1 MSLTTVLIGHL
12 HFWTT
17 PEEIGERQPI
27 QDRRGQ
33 FTLALDGRL
42 DNRSELIKLLE
53 LDSTAVEEISDAR
66 IALTAYL
73 NWGAGCFEHFLGPFS
88 LILYDGSK
96 GRLLCARDHLGSRT
110 LFYHV
115 NSQHFVAASEEAGVL
130 AFPGIDSQFDKG
142 GLAEFLAVDV
152 YRRSGTLFKNIS
164 ELPRATLLSVDP
176 ENVRRKTFWSP
187 QPASIRYRTDQQ
199 YAEHFLELL
208 DRSVSC
214 RMRAPTPPAVLMS
227 GGYDSTA
234 VAALAARE
242 LKRRRPQ
249 QKLQTVSWIFDGLK
263 ECDESRY
270 IQAMRRHLGLET
282 TLLRADSYWPLHPS
296 TFQRWNPNRPEGNPY
311 RVLKQA
317 AYQAASGQG
326 SLVLLTGTVAENL
339 FTHEGAWLGDLI
351 TEKRWPEVLRL
362 IAREAQMRGL
372 TGTFSSTLR
381 LLRRAIKVRKGSTS
395 QGLIKPAWLTD
406 NAWKLLQPVEEV
418 ALDGWRRPTQ
428 FERLFGRG
436 SQVSVTAEI
445 PNSNRCQIELR
456 HPFRDLRL
464 TEFCLGIP
472 AYQLYRPVSF
482 KYLLRRA
489 LKEKLP
495 EEIRLRRRNTTLLP
509 FYTYGLEK
517 ERSRLESVLS
527 RRDAAWEPYVSR
539 SWLSKSF
546 QAFPNSPK
554 DGSEAVVPWLC
565 FSLQMWIEQFERK
578 SVQGPTW
585 ERRSFDK
592 VYDMDLS

>member
-17 PEEIGERQPI
+17 PEEIGECQPI
-27 QDRRGQ
+27 QDRRGR

-53 LDSTAVEEISDAR
+53 LDPTAVAEISDAR

-73 NWGAGCFEHFLGPFS
+73 KWGAGCFERFLGPFA
-88 LILYDGSK
+88 LILYDSSK

-115 NSQHFVAASEEAGVL
+115 NSRHFVAASEEAGVL
-130 AFPGIDSQFDKG
+130 AFPGMDSQLDEG
-142 GLAEFLAVDV
+142 GLAEFMAVDV

-164 ELPRATLLSVDP
+164 ELPRATFLSVDP

-187 QPASIRYRTDQQ
+187 QPASIRYRTDQE

-234 VAALAARE
+234 VAAVAARE
-242 LKRRRPQ
+242 LKRRRPR
-249 QKLQTVSWIFDGLK
+249 QKLQTVSWVFDRLN

-270 IQAMRRHLGLET
+270 IRAMQQHLGLKT
-282 TLLRADSYWPLHPS
+282 TLLRADSYCPLHPS
-296 TFQRWNPNRPEGNPY
+296 TFQRWNPNKPEGNAY

-317 AYQAASGQG
+317 AYQAAASQGQR
-326 SLVLLTGTVAENL
+326 VLLTGTMAEHL
-339 FTHEGAWLGDLI
+339 FTHEGAWLEDLI
-351 TEKRWPEVLRL
+351 TEKRWPELLRL

-381 LLRRAIKVRKGSTS
+381 LLRRAIKVRKGSKS
-395 QGLIKPAWLTD
+395 QALVKPAWLTD
-406 NAWKLLQPVEEV
+406 NAWKLLQPVEDV
-418 ALDGWRRPTQ
+418 ALNGWRRPTQ
-428 FERLFGRG
+428 FKSLFGRG
-436 SQVSVTAEI
+436 SQVGVTAEI

-464 TEFCLGIP
+464 SQFCLGIP
-472 AYQLYRPVSF
+472 AYQLYRPVSS

-489 LKEKLP
+489 LKEELP
-495 EEIRLRRRNTTLLP
+495 EEIRLWPRNTTLLS
-509 FYTYGLEK
+509 FYMYGLEK
-517 ERSRLESVLS
+517 ERSRFESVLS
-527 RRDAAWEPYVSR
+527 RRDAAWGPYVSQD
-539 SWLSKSF
+539 WLAKRV
-546 QAFPNSPK
+546 QAFLNSPK
-554 DGSEAVVPWLC
+554 DGSEAVVAYRC
-565 FSLQMWIEQFERK
+565 FALQMWIDQFKRK

-585 ERRSFDK
+585 NKEVS
-592 VYDMDLS
+592 